1 MGFEPTRAE
10 HNGLAVHRL
19 NHSATSSIQNE
30 NFENY
35 MSFDKLNQDE
45 SNGTIFIM
53 KRALNIIFSIFGKYY
68 KKKFFY

>member
-1 MGFEPTRAE
+1 MYFLMFVFLFILCFSCLKHT
-10 HNGLAVHRL
+10 NL
-19 NHSATSSIQNE
+19 IQNE

-53 KRALNIIFSIFGKYY
+53 KRALNIIFSIFGKHY

>member
-1 MGFEPTRAE
+1 MFVF
-10 HNGLAVHRL
+10 LFIL
-19 NHSATSSIQNE
+19 CFSSLKHTNLIQNE

-35 MSFDKLNQDE
+35 MSFDNLNQDE

-53 KRALNIIFSIFGKYY
+53 KRALNIILLVKIFSIFEKYY

>member
-1 MGFEPTRAE
+1 MFVF
-10 HNGLAVHRL
+10 LFIL
-19 NHSATSSIQNE
+19 CFSSLKYTNLIQNE

-35 MSFDKLNQDE
+35 MSFHKLNQDE

-53 KRALNIIFSIFGKYY
+53 KRALNIILLVKILSIFGKYY